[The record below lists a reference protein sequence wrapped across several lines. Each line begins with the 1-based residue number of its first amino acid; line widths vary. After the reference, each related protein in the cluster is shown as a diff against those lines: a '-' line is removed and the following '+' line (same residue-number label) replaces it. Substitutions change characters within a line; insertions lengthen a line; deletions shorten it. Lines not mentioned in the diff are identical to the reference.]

1 MDTLNI
7 LLSESLASNTTYGE
21 SDVSNSTV
29 VLCWKTSQTEKDRI
43 TISLDTAKTK
53 VVTLTLNSI
62 EYDKKVYEPGKIVFR
77 LSCTKGDEYWSE
89 LPKVLKTAF
98 LDKKVCM
105 YTVTSDSTTLKMA
118 HNYYIHAITFH
129 KGLEKGISANGYE
142 LVDKTVCYV
151 EVTCYSPDYKLKL
164 KKFSKAWSKIKLS
177 DIFKSNIK
185 DPAISDLWSKTVQP
199 TVKSLSYLNYKGKD
213 PNDKNKEITQELLH
227 PYLVQYNESF
237 YDFLV
242 RVTSRSGEFMFYEKQ
257 ESEQDGYLQLG
268 LLPKD
273 KNTVVLPSDLIINY
287 HNVENKVNTIDIGQY
302 ANDYS
307 SKAKPDGNRSSKK
320 ITNYPSINSELTAED
335 YFREIGDGDTPKFN
349 EIISWWEFVSCFG
362 AGFQAEQCEEF
373 LTNMIEDV
381 SNNLISAVLAWTD
394 AKAKFNKGYIKK
406 EEVKTLCTK
415 TEKYED
421 NISNGKLYSIAD
433 YMKAARDN
441 MVEIDTKSLVAN
453 CRLGNTIEVANVEGN
468 KKEHV
473 VTRMHGK
480 LGQKFVQELKKET
493 QKVDLNITDRQGNKI
508 TIDIDV
514 NTLKYVE
521 KPTCQH
527 YIEAVPYQETVAT
540 PPAIDQPPFRTAQPM
555 VAIVKN
561 TDDPLLLGRVK
572 VKFPW
577 QDNDNLSPWLRVAV
591 PFSGGKGGFNMTLE
605 KGEQVMVN
613 FISGNVECPYVEG
626 SLFHIDSKPSTGWV
640 ALKSKYFLP
649 DYKARVLAS
658 ASGHSITFLDGK
670 GVNGFVGSL
679 IPPAGQIWNFAK
691 GIDILRKEKDDNSA
705 WQKDADEKTLF
716 GGIVLR
722 DYNGIYEINC
732 STQGRSISINSPLG
746 KVDINAFTGITI
758 SAPNGDVKIK
768 GKNVSI
774 EAGNNFT
781 VTTGKNIR
789 GEKYDFGTEASKA
802 LGSIIGNIAKNAAVN
817 ASKQFLANFDPTKV
831 TDLSF
836 IRSMW
841 EVIMRPVEG
850 TLKLNSNRHMMMT
863 AGKGK
868 VTTPA
873 NIVAGPTV
881 KNYIDF
887 KHNYKTAFFTMN
899 YENGSS
905 PKFLASQVGQ
915 IKDVVY
921 NFCKGMDDANVSIAK
936 KIAALLEKH
945 GEINNNNVQN
955 LITFLD
961 CIGLIKNNDTDE
973 APSKNNF
980 KNNNIEFPVQQQ
992 ANFDQF
998 YKQCKNL
1005 DKEFKALKKIYTYAT
1020 LKDRITDI
1028 RGVDSKKFPN
1038 IDDIVVETTLAEE
1051 GAGAKL
1057 EFKFNGNKT
1066 PENVAKTIIYKYVN
1080 ELGAASGEGAYSDYG
1095 FKIDK
1100 TLEIE
1105 NDNVENQVGVKWAN
1119 WADSIDAAPNSKKG
1133 TESPF
1138 WSNIANNTLP
1148 LLTGGAFTYDT
1159 EKGNGAKTFE
1169 SIQKLFNING
1179 CSGPRALWDIG
1190 SEGEIMIS
1198 NASGKMARLKRD
1210 GNWDRVDV
1218 PSPEGLSDYLKNLF
1232 VE

>member
-129 KGLEKGISANGYE
+129 KGLEKGIGANGYE

-480 LGQKFVQELKKET
+480 LGQTFVQELKKET

-591 PFSGGKGGFNMTLE
+591 PFSGGKGGFNMTFE

-626 SLFHIDSKPSTGWV
+626 SLFQIDSKPSTGWV
-640 ALKSKYFLP
+640 DLKSKYFLP

-691 GIDILRKEKDDNSA
+691 GIDVLRKGKDDNSA
-705 WQKDADEKTLF
+705 WQKDADEQTLY

-732 STQGRSISINSPLG
+732 STHGRSISINSPLG

-802 LGSIIGNIAKNAAVN
+802 LGSVLGNITKNLAVN
-817 ASKQFLANFDPTKV
+817 ASKQFLGNFDPTKV

-921 NFCKGMDDANVSIAK
+921 NFNKSMSDANKSIAEK
-936 KIAALLEKH
+936 VDALSIKHRELIGQAA
-945 GEINNNNVQN
+945 G
-955 LITFLD
+955 LISFSD
-961 CIGLIKNNDTDE
+961 CIGKINSDEEPTQESFINQNNLVPNDL
-973 APSKNNF
+973 
-980 KNNNIEFPVQQQ
+980 Q
-992 ANFDQF
+992 ADFDKF
-998 YKQCKNL
+998 YKQCINL
-1005 DKEFKALKKIYTYAT
+1005 QKELKALKEIYTYAT

-1028 RGVDSKKFPN
+1028 RGVSSENFPVIN
-1038 IDDIVVETTLAEE
+1038 DITIETTIDNNNNHVIFSFSE
-1051 GAGAKL
+1051 
-1057 EFKFNGNKT
+1057 NKT
-1066 PENVAKTIIYKYVN
+1066 PENVAKTIIHKYVN

-1100 TLEIE
+1100 SKGMNEW
-1105 NDNVENQVGVKWAN
+1105 NG
-1119 WADSIDAAPNSKKG
+1119 WADSINAAPNSKKG

-1210 GNWDRVDV
+1210 GNWTEAVV